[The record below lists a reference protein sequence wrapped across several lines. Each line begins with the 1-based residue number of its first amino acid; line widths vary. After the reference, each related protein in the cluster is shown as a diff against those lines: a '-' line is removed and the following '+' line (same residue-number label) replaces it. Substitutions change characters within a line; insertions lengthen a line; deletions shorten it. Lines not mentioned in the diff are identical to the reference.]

1 MSQKRIALAQKIV
14 DRGQL
19 TPQGF
24 LSVPA
29 NFTRTGVFLYRRN
42 DGTIVREL
50 RHPDDV
56 FHPDSLA
63 SLRMAP
69 LTDDHPAEFVT
80 PENVK
85 ELAVGW
91 IDSQVNQDS
100 IFVSGHAVVADAK
113 AIKKVDNGKKE
124 LSCGYV
130 ADCIEESG
138 VYNGEKYDVRQ
149 TNIRY
154 NHVAIV
160 DRGRAGH
167 SVRLKLDS
175 LDSIEIEDSNFINPE
190 KEKIK
195 MKKIIIDGKEVEV
208 SDEAA
213 AAYEAEKAK
222 KAKDEEKLKEDHAN
236 ALKGMVKKE
245 DHDKVVADL
254 ATTKSEV
261 ETFKGKLDAANEKI
275 KQHNDGD
282 TQAKIDAAVKERMAV
297 EKTAREVLGADAK
310 LDGKSNIEL
319 MKETIVK
326 HSPKADMKDKS
337 EEYVK
342 ARFDSISEDLS
353 GRTDRREQFAK
364 KFEDKREDADFD
376 SKAAREKAHKDSQNE
391 WQQPLSTMKKD

>member
-1 MSQKRIALAQKIV
+1 M
-14 DRGQL
+14 
-19 TPQGF
+19 
-24 LSVPA
+24 
-29 NFTRTGVFLYRRN
+29 
-42 DGTIVREL
+42 
-50 RHPDDV
+50 
-56 FHPDSLA
+56 
-63 SLRMAP
+63 
-69 LTDDHPAEFVT
+69 
-80 PENVK
+80 
-85 ELAVGW
+85 
-91 IDSQVNQDS
+91 
-100 IFVSGHAVVADAK
+100 
-113 AIKKVDNGKKE
+113 DNGKKE

-138 VYNGEKYDVRQ
+138 TYNGEKYDVRQ

-154 NHVAIV
+154 NHVALV
-160 DRGRAGH
+160 ERGRAGH

-175 LDSIEIEDSNFINPE
+175 LDSIEIEDNDINPIQE
-190 KEKIK
+190 KVT
-195 MKKIIIDGKEVEV
+195 MKKIIIDGKEIEV

-213 AAYEAEKAK
+213 AAIEAEKAK
-222 KAKDEEKLKEDHAN
+222 KAKDEEKLKEDHKQEIA
-236 ALKGMVKKE
+236 GMVKKE

-275 KQHNDGD
+275 KQHNDGN
-282 TQAKIDAAVKERMAV
+282 TQEKIDAAVKERMNV

-353 GRTDRREQFAK
+353 GRTERRTQFSQ

-391 WQQPLSTMKKD
+391 WQQPLSTMKKEV

>member
-175 LDSIEIEDSNFINPE
+175 LDSIEIEDSHINPE
-190 KEKIK
+190 KEKTK

-282 TQAKIDAAVKERMAV
+282 MQAKIDAAVKERMAV